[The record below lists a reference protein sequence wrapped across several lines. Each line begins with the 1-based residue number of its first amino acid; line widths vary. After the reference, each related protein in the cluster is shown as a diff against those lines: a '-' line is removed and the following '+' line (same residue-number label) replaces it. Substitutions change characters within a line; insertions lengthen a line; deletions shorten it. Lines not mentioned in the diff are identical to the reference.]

1 VEVHVLPTGGGEQRD
16 DSPWA
21 YRDMAAVGRRISRA
35 YTASRRYLTS
45 NVDLKSYLDG
55 D

>member
-1 VEVHVLPTGGGEQRD
+1 VHVLPAGGAEGRD

-35 YTASRRYLTS
+35 YTASRRYLVA
-45 NVDLKSYLDG
+45 NVNPLPGADG
-55 D
+55 H

>member
-1 VEVHVLPTGGGEQRD
+1 VEVHVLPTGGGDARD

-35 YTASRRYLTS
+35 YTASRRYLAG
-45 NVDLKSYLDG
+45 LP
-55 D
+55 